1 MPLNISMDRGQP
13 VVDPATLP
21 PGTVVKVYGT
31 VPLPY
36 KRALGALVGSTANVL
51 SLASVAGVVPGM
63 DVAAAGIP
71 GNVTVLS
78 VNAGAKKVVLS
89 APVTAN
95 VPSGASVALSKSV
108 ATTAATASGANLAVP
123 TAGLSVGMT
132 ISGMNAD
139 PSATVQAIV
148 DANNLT
154 MSAPATGTIAKTTFF
169 TFALA
174 GGRTTS
180 AATGPGSTS
189 PLGLQVTTADPDGLL
204 GNGYENVIGAM
215 VYNEKMVSFAKL
227 SDAVGKGWALVPMA
241 NIVPAAPT
249 YV

>member
-36 KRALGALVGSTANVL
+36 KRALTALVGPSANVL
-51 SLASVAGVVPGM
+51 TLASIAGVIPGM
-63 DVAAAGIP
+63 FASAAGIP
-71 GNVTVLS
+71 AGTTVLS
-78 VNAGAKKVVLS
+78 VKADTKKVVLS
-89 APVTAN
+89 ALVTAN
-95 VPSGASVALSKSV
+95 VASGSSVAFSKTAS
-108 ATTAATASGANLAVP
+108 TTAASASGNNLAVP
-123 TAGLSVGMT
+123 TAGLSVGMKIT
-132 ISGMNAD
+132 GTNAE

-154 MSAPATGTIAKTTFF
+154 MSAPATGPIAANAPF

-174 GGRTTS
+174 SGRATS

-204 GNGYENVIGAM
+204 GDRYENVVGAM

-227 SDAVGKGWALVPMA
+227 SDAVLKGWALVPMA

-249 YV
+249 FI